1 MSSINNSLWSN
12 CSIFPENVVNGS
24 SDLSENNV
32 IQPPGNRNI
41 TTCLVCSL
49 GVPGNVLV
57 IIVYIVN
64 MKTSTRAY
72 MFALALADLAVCLC
86 GIFLTATITKAATV
100 TLIYFISVSINF
112 SVVLLVFVSIER
124 LLAVKRPHTFS
135 NNTRRAKRA
144 LIIICVAAAVFTSVS
159 QVAFYMGYKSFC
171 LALEISMISLCT
183 IVMVICYTLIAI
195 GLLKKVCASR
205 NQIRNENATRLPQPG
220 CSSAVLSHR
229 GDTARSTSIG
239 PVRTCTTATQHEQ
252 NSAIMKPVP
261 SAVTNKT
268 IVKQANN
275 YKNMFLLFIITFV
288 FVVCWMPTWLDAF
301 GISVT
306 FEVTRLYVVNSVI
319 NPFIYGIA
327 SAMFREDVRQFYRQ
341 TRVKLSACYH

>member
-1 MSSINNSLWSN
+1 MSTISNLIWSN
-12 CSIFPENVVNGS
+12 LSILPENVVNDS

-32 IQPPGNRNI
+32 TQPPDNRNI
-41 TTCLVCSL
+41 TTFLVCSL

-64 MKTSTRAY
+64 MKTSTRVY

-86 GIFLTATITKAATV
+86 GIFLTAIKFATV
-100 TLIYFISVSINF
+100 VILIYFISVSINF

-144 LIIICVAAAVFTSVS
+144 LIIICVAAAIFTSVS
-159 QVAFYMGYKSFC
+159 QVAFNMGYKSFC
-171 LALEISMISLCT
+171 LALEISLISICT

-205 NQIRNENATRLPQPG
+205 NQIGNENATRLPQPG

-229 GDTARSTSIG
+229 GDTARSTNLG
-239 PVRTCTTATQHEQ
+239 PLHTCTKATQNEQ
-252 NSAIMKPVP
+252 NSATMKPVP

-268 IVKQANN
+268 TVKQANN
-275 YKNMFLLFIITFV
+275 YKNMFLLFVITFV
-288 FVVCWMPTWLDAF
+288 FVVCWMPTWLNAF
-301 GISVT
+301 GVSVT
-306 FEVTRLYVVNSVI
+306 FEVTRMYVVNSVV
-319 NPFIYGIA
+319 NPFIYGVA

-341 TRVKLSACYH
+341 TRAKLSACCH